1 MKCTNKIIIFLI
13 SVSVMAG
20 FSGCGKLAYKNA
32 YSPKLNISAFD
43 IIGDSSHVFADSFA
57 SPLVVDEGDICPES
71 VDMSEA
77 GAACL
82 YSLEDRSVLY
92 SKNAN
97 LKMYP
102 ASLTKVMTALV
113 ALKYGT
119 PDQVLK
125 ATNAVNVTES
135 GATLIG
141 LKAGDTMTLDQALH
155 VLLINSS
162 NDAALLIADCIGGSV
177 DGFVEL
183 MNEEAKRIGATNTNF
198 CNPNGLT
205 DENHYTTAYDLYL
218 ILNEALKYEE
228 FKEIIPMTSYETVY
242 YDSNG
247 KEKNV
252 SISTTNQYL
261 KGVYQAP
268 DGVTVIGG
276 KTGTTNAAGHCLI
289 LYLKDD
295 YGASYISVILSSSSR
310 EKIYEEM
317 SDMLSL
323 VKK

>member
-1 MKCTNKIIIFLI
+1 MKCTNRIIFFLLTVTI
-13 SVSVMAG
+13 S
-20 FSGCGKLAYKNA
+20 FSLCGCGNLSYKNA
-32 YSPKLNISAFD
+32 YSPNLNISAFD

-57 SPLVVDEGDICPES
+57 SPLVVDEGDILPES

-77 GAACL
+77 GSAIL
-82 YSLEDRSVLY
+82 YSLDDRTVLF

-113 ALKYGT
+113 ALKYGS

-125 ATNAVNVTES
+125 ATGAVNVTES

-177 DGFVEL
+177 ERFVEM
-183 MNEEAKRIGATNTNF
+183 MNEEAARIGATNTSF

-218 ILNEALKYEE
+218 IFNEALKYEE

-242 YDSNG
+242 YDQNG
-247 KEKNV
+247 KAKNV

-261 KGVYQAP
+261 KGVYQSP

-289 LYLKDD
+289 LYSKDD